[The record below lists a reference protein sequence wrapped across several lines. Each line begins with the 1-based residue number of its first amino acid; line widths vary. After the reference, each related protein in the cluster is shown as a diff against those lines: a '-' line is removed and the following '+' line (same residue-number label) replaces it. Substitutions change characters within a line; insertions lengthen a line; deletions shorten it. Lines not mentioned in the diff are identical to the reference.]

1 MDRSK
6 YPKIKLSE
14 NPSEFIEEDNIQ
26 AFAQNGWVYFDI
38 FGGCYGLPKNGKL
51 SHYLLYTRLRKSG
64 YFEAATTPGLW
75 RHT

>member
-14 NPSEFIEEDNIQ
+14 NPSEFIEEDNLQ

-38 FGGCYGLPKNGKL
+38 VRGCYGLPQSGKL
-51 SHYLLYTRLRKSG
+51 ANNLLIKRLKV
-64 YFEAATTPGLW
+64 P
-75 RHT
+75 